1 MGMSRRADQTVSTG
15 PGFLKSVA
23 AYALGDF
30 SLCLAWNGIAAYL
43 LATWIQS
50 GVPAVAAGAVMFGGQ
65 LLTVLSDLFVGGAS
79 DLAHQRGVRYSTW
92 VGWSAIPIDE
102 GLVATFVIPHYCE
115 GIVRLFLAA
124 SVYGV
129 FLFAYSCGSIPYSSM
144 LKVLTSDPRKRVQ
157 YGSWGMAAAFVGAFA
172 VTVGFPP
179 LLELTSSVFASI
191 ACIAVMMT
199 VGLICTSLGVG
210 SLERFPATGKKI
222 PYRGLLLAFFRDRSF
237 ARLFGTAVLFC
248 AANSARFGALAIFVK
263 ETSGSALTCSAG
275 FACLTLASA
284 VGAASVSVLSRYA
297 GLRALLAVSA
307 VCAAVASIVFFFAGR
322 SDFASLMEF
331 LMVAEVF
338 SGVMPAVCRILVAS
352 YADRFGDAVAGRVYA
367 VWGLTGKIGNGLGA
381 LAVAICFAAAPGV
394 KGASCAISI
403 VPAMLLALVA
413 ILAARG
419 GPKDVC

>member
-50 GVPAVAAGAVMFGGQ
+50 GVPAVAAGVVICGGQ
-65 LLTVLSDLFVGGAS
+65 LLTVLSDLLVGSTS
-79 DLAHQRGVRYSTW
+79 DRAHQRGVKYSAW
-92 VGWSAIPIDE
+92 VGLSAIPIAV
-102 GLVATFVIPHYCE
+102 GLVATFAVPQYCE
-115 GIVRLFLAA
+115 GTSRLVLA
-124 SVYGV
+124 SLTYSV
-129 FLFAYSCGSIPYSSM
+129 FLVAYSCGSIPYSSM

-222 PYRGLLLAFFRDRSF
+222 PYRGLLLALFRDRSF
-237 ARLFGTAVLFC
+237 ARLFGAAVLFC
-248 AANSARFGALAIFVK
+248 AANSARFGVLAIFVK
-263 ETSGSALTCSAG
+263 ETSGSALACSAG

-284 VGAASVSVLSRYA
+284 VGAASVSFLSRRV
-297 GLRALLAVSA
+297 GLRTLLAIAAAS
-307 VCAAVASIVFFFAGR
+307 AAVASVVFFTAERGGFA
-322 SDFASLMEF
+322 ALLVF
-331 LMVAEVF
+331 LLVVEVF
-338 SGVMPAVCRILVAS
+338 SGVMPVVCRILVAS
-352 YADRFGDAVAGRVYA
+352 YADRFDDAVAGRVYA

-394 KGASCAISI
+394 KGAGCAISI

-413 ILAARG
+413 LLAARG
-419 GPKDVC
+419 GSKDGL

>member
-1 MGMSRRADQTVSTG
+1 MSRRADQTVSTG

-50 GVPAVAAGAVMFGGQ
+50 GVPAVAAGVVICGGQ
-65 LLTVLSDLFVGGAS
+65 LLTVLSDLLVGSTS
-79 DLAHQRGVRYSTW
+79 DRAHQRGVKYSAW
-92 VGWSAIPIDE
+92 VGMSAIPIAV
-102 GLVATFVIPHYCE
+102 GLVATFAVPQYCE
-115 GIVRLFLAA
+115 GTSRLVLA
-124 SVYGV
+124 SLTYSV
-129 FLFAYSCGSIPYSSM
+129 FLVAYSCGSIPYSSM
-144 LKVLTSDPRKRVQ
+144 LKVLSSDPRKRVQ
-157 YGSWGMAAAFVGAFA
+157 YGSWGMASAFVGAFA

-179 LLELTSSVFASI
+179 LSELTSSVFASV
-191 ACIAVMMT
+191 ALVATMMA
-199 VGLICTSLGVG
+199 VGLICSSLGVG
-210 SLERFPATGKKI
+210 SLEAFPATGKKI
-222 PYRGLLLAFFRDRSF
+222 PYRGLLLALFRDRSF
-237 ARLFGTAVLFC
+237 ARLFGAAVLFC
-248 AANSARFGALAIFVK
+248 AANSARFGVLAIFVK
-263 ETSGSALTCSAG
+263 ETSGSALACSAG

-284 VGAASVSVLSRYA
+284 VGAASVSFLSRRV
-297 GLRALLAVSA
+297 GLRTLLAIAAAS
-307 VCAAVASIVFFFAGR
+307 AAVASAVFFTAGR
-322 SDFASLMEF
+322 GGFAALLVF
-331 LMVAEVF
+331 LLVVEVF

-352 YADRFGDAVAGRVYA
+352 YADRFDDAVAGRVYA

-394 KGASCAISI
+394 KGAGCAISI